1 VDQEEEEKTTQK
13 KQKTKTRKAQYPGF
27 THAAYRKQW
36 LVRRK
41 LGRRKNKEKEQ
52 IPHAQRAK
60 THDAI
65 VNATLSILRLSV
77 HQASKQNERKCYDTK
92 RTVAKTKKE
101 WKQQQQKKR
110 PGLIPTK

>member
-13 KQKTKTRKAQYPGF
+13 KTKKKTRKAQYPGF

-65 VNATLSILRLSV
+65 VNATLAFCGCQCIKPANKTKENAMILSV
-77 HQASKQNERKCYDTK
+77 
-92 RTVAKTKKE
+92 
-101 WKQQQQKKR
+101 
-110 PGLIPTK
+110 P